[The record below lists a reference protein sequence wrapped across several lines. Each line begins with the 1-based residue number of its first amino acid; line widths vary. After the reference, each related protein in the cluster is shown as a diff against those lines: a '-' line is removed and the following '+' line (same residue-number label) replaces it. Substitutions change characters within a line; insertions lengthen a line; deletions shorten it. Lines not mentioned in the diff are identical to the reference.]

1 MRRGGLAAFLLV
13 APLLALLVLSFA
25 LPVGR
30 MLWTAVADPELSD
43 SLPDTAAA
51 LRAWDGAGLPPDA
64 AFAHLARELGAALEA
79 RRIGLVAQRLN
90 FEQTGLRALLLR
102 TARAAGE
109 VAAAP
114 REGLIALDPR
124 WGETATWR
132 LLRGAAGPVTALY
145 LLRAADLRLAP
156 DGGIAS
162 APADEAIFR
171 TLFLR
176 TLWIAALVTLICVV
190 LAYPVAATLASLPDR
205 LAGYGLLLVLVPFWT
220 SVLVRTTAWFVL
232 LQREGPLNAAAIT
245 LGLIEAPVQMIGT
258 RFAVL
263 VAMVHVLLPFAILPA
278 YAVMRRLD
286 PALPKAAASLGAG
299 PVARFLR
306 VHLPLSLPGVAAG
319 GAMVFL
325 LAVGYYL
332 TPALVGGP
340 RDQMVASFI
349 AFFINQT
356 PNWGMA
362 AALSALLLAMTGAA
376 VLLVRLLLPGFGG
389 AGWRA

>member
-1 MRRGGLAAFLLV
+1 MRRGGLPAFLLV

-30 MLWTAVADPELSD
+30 MLWTAVADRELAD
-43 SLPDTAAA
+43 ALPDTAAA
-51 LRAWDGAGLPPDA
+51 LRAWDGDGLPPDA
-64 AFAHLARELGAALEA
+64 AFAHLARELGAALEE

-90 FEQTGLRALLLR
+90 FEEPGLRALLLR
-102 TARAAGE
+102 TARAAE
-109 VAAAP
+109 RLRDDP
-114 REGLIALDPR
+114 RGGLVALDAR
-124 WGETATWR
+124 WGEPATWR
-132 LLRGAAGPVTALY
+132 LLKGAAGPLTALY
-145 LLRAADLRLAP
+145 LLRAVDLRLTPA
-156 DGGIAS
+156 GIVD
-162 APADEAIFR
+162 APAEEAIFR

-176 TLWIAALVTLICVV
+176 TLWIAALVTLICIV
-190 LAYPVAATLASLPDR
+190 LAYPVAATLAALPER

-232 LQREGPLNAAAIT
+232 LQREGPLNAAAVA
-245 LGLIEAPVQMIGT
+245 LGLIEHPLQMIGT
-258 RFAVL
+258 RFAVIL
-263 VAMVHVLLPFAILPA
+263 AMVHVLLPFAILPA

-299 PVARFLR
+299 PLARFLR
-306 VHLPLSLPGVAAG
+306 VHLPLSFPGVAAG

-325 LAVGYYL
+325 LAVGFYI

-349 AFFINQT
+349 AFFISQT

-362 AALSALLLAMTGAA
+362 AALSVLLLAMTGA
-376 VLLVRLLLPGFGG
+376 VTLLVRAVLPGF
-389 AGWRA
+389 ARRA

>member
-1 MRRGGLAAFLLV
+1 MRRGGLPAFLLL

-43 SLPDTAAA
+43 ALPETAAS

-64 AFAHLARELGAALEA
+64 AFAHLARELGAALEE

-90 FEQTGLRALLLR
+90 FEEPGMRALLLR
-102 TARAAGE
+102 AARAAE
-109 VAAAP
+109 ELRADP
-114 REGLIALDPR
+114 RGGLVALDAR
-124 WGETATWR
+124 WGGTATWR
-132 LLRGAAGPVTALY
+132 LLKGAAGPVTALY
-145 LLRAADLRLAP
+145 LLRAVDLRLSPEGVVNAP
-156 DGGIAS
+156 
-162 APADEAIFR
+162 PDEAIFR

-176 TLWIAALVTLICVV
+176 TLWISLTVTLICVV
-190 LAYPVAATLASLPDR
+190 LAYPVAATLAALPER

-232 LQREGPLNAAAIT
+232 LQREGPLNAAAIA
-245 LGLIEAPVQMIGT
+245 LGLIEHPLQMIGT
-258 RFAVL
+258 RFAVVL
-263 VAMVHVLLPFAILPA
+263 AMVHVLLPFAILPA
-278 YAVMRRLD
+278 YAVMKRLD
-286 PALPKAAASLGAG
+286 PALAKAAASLGAG

-306 VHLPLSLPGVAAG
+306 VHLPLSFPGVAAG

-325 LAVGYYL
+325 LAVGYYI

-340 RDQMVASFI
+340 RDQMVASFV
-349 AFFINQT
+349 AFFISQT

-362 AALSALLLAMTGAA
+362 AALSVLLLAMTGATL
-376 VLLVRLLLPGFGG
+376 LLVRAVLPGFGR
-389 AGWRA
+389 RA

>member
-1 MRRGGLAAFLLV
+1 MRRGGLPAFLLV

-43 SLPDTAAA
+43 ALPDTAAA
-51 LRAWDGAGLPPDA
+51 LRAWDGRGLPPDA
-64 AFAHLARELGAALEA
+64 AFAHLARELGVALEE

-90 FEQTGLRALLLR
+90 FEQPGLRALLLR
-102 TARAAGE
+102 TARAA
-109 VAAAP
+109 
-114 REGLIALDPR
+114 EGLREDPRGGLVALDPR
-124 WGETATWR
+124 WGEPATWR
-132 LLRGAAGPVTALY
+132 LLKGAAGPVTALY
-145 LLRAADLRLAP
+145 LLRAVDLRLSP
-156 DGGIAS
+156 DGLVN
-162 APADEAIFR
+162 APPEEAIFR

-176 TLWIAALVTLICVV
+176 TLWISLTVTLICVV
-190 LAYPVAATLASLPDR
+190 LAYPVAATLAALPKR

-232 LQREGPLNAAAIT
+232 LQREGPLNAAAIA
-245 LGLIEAPVQMIGT
+245 LGLIEHPLQMIGT
-258 RFAVL
+258 RFAVVL
-263 VAMVHVLLPFAILPA
+263 AMVHVLLPFAILPA

-299 PVARFLR
+299 PGARFLR
-306 VHLPLSLPGVAAG
+306 VHLPLSFPGVAAG

-325 LAVGYYL
+325 LAVGYYI

-340 RDQMVASFI
+340 HDQMVASFV

-362 AALSALLLAMTGAA
+362 AALSVLLLAVTGATT
-376 VLLVRLLLPGFGG
+376 LLVRLMLPGFGR
-389 AGWRA
+389 RA

>member
-1 MRRGGLAAFLLV
+1 MQRGGLPAFLLV

-43 SLPDTAAA
+43 ALPDTAAA
-51 LRAWDGAGLPPDA
+51 LRAWDGRGLPPDA
-64 AFAHLARELGAALEA
+64 AFAHLARELGVALEE

-90 FEQTGLRALLLR
+90 FEQPGLRALLLR
-102 TARAAGE
+102 TARAA
-109 VAAAP
+109 
-114 REGLIALDPR
+114 EGLREDPRGGLVALDPR
-124 WGETATWR
+124 WGEPATWR
-132 LLRGAAGPVTALY
+132 LLKGAAGPVTALY
-145 LLRAADLRLAP
+145 LLRAVDLRLSP
-156 DGGIAS
+156 DGLVN
-162 APADEAIFR
+162 APPEEAIFR

-176 TLWIAALVTLICVV
+176 TLWISLTVTLICVV
-190 LAYPVAATLASLPDR
+190 LAYPVAATLAALPQR

-232 LQREGPLNAAAIT
+232 LQREGPLNAAAIA
-245 LGLIEAPVQMIGT
+245 LGLIEHPLQMIGT
-258 RFAVL
+258 RFAVVL
-263 VAMVHVLLPFAILPA
+263 AMVHVLLPFAILPA

-299 PVARFLR
+299 PAARFLR
-306 VHLPLSLPGVAAG
+306 VHLPLSFPGVAAG

-325 LAVGYYL
+325 LAVGYYI

-340 RDQMVASFI
+340 HDQMVASFV

-362 AALSALLLAMTGAA
+362 AALSVLLLAITGATT
-376 VLLVRLLLPGFGG
+376 LLLRLMLPGFGR
-389 AGWRA
+389 RA